1 MHLSK
6 KSLGIVAAISLVWLI
21 VLAGMVATTASQDP
35 RLARAGALEHTV
47 GAFDRQGLNLA
58 AVSVADIYGEE
69 WIAGAFACPR
79 QTPEAI
85 GAQLDIDP
93 TELDLLGDRDVPDD
107 TNYLILRSMDGE
119 VALDPIDRSIV
130 DLCATPLGGYFNTY
144 DMLPVAKT
152 QDGGWM
158 LIV

>member
-93 TELDLLGDRDVPDD
+93 TELDLLGDRDVPED

-152 QDGGWM
+152 QDGGWI